1 MSFILSWIGLIF
13 LKVWKV
19 YIQRIKREIILPH
32 IVWLKQYNKKND
44 TNPNHFTYWKKK
56 KYQNLFRIVAKIL
69 WKKYHCISELWQN
82 CLNGFLIFETK
93 YTHYRFHRRYDQ
105 RIQLTQLISIYIK
118 LHYDTR
124 FAKKIYWRYACV
136 ILPTILKQKNQKK
149 ILPFE
154 SSAYYLRILKK
165 KKCFFLHQDCYQ
177 MCCKI

>member
-1 MSFILSWIGLIF
+1 M
-13 LKVWKV
+13 
-19 YIQRIKREIILPH
+19 
-32 IVWLKQYNKKND
+32 
-44 TNPNHFTYWKKK
+44 
-56 KYQNLFRIVAKIL
+56 
-69 WKKYHCISELWQN
+69 WKKYHCISVLRQN

-105 RIQLTQLISIYIK
+105 GIQLTQLISIYIK

-136 ILPTILKQKNQKK
+136 ILPTILRQKNQKK

-165 KKCFFLHQDCYQ
+165 RSAFFAPRLLSNVLQNLKVFYLSTKILRKAKWEVQCWNLYPTLKSNKKAYRNFQIARFLWATLY
-177 MCCKI
+177 IF